1 MLSGVPDTTWTRA
14 PYAVAPPT
22 LRNYCTGQRPEV
34 LPRHHRS
41 PVDVVIFVQS
51 VARANELDKLLVSCN
66 FPSISIHSGLAQEE
80 RVYWLPLISSVADID
95 VERVNIVMNHY
106 CPPDADSYLHRVGHA
121 GRFGTKGL
129 AVTFVASE
137 TDQQVMATIQSPFT
151 VAVPE
156 LPDHIDRAD
165 ATAS

>member
-1 MLSGVPDTTWTRA
+1 MLSGVPDTT
-14 PYAVAPPT
+14 
-22 LRNYCTGQRPEV
+22 
-34 LPRHHRS
+34 
-41 PVDVVIFVQS
+41 VDSLEFNQVVIFVQS

-80 RVYWLPLISSVADID
+80 RYVVCCVIKHSRSVYWLPLISSVADID